1 MSRQKRDTLK
11 GYFAEGERPTASDFA
26 DLIDSGLN
34 LVDDGFS
41 RDPQYGVQIK
51 LVGDQSRLMSFYG
64 ASQSL
69 DTPDWSVTCNSAGTL
84 KFMPC
89 VGTSGA
95 GTLTLSK
102 DGYIGV
108 QQDSPAFPLDVNG
121 TLRAKGR
128 IGLSGTVAADGNWYP
143 ITDTLTGCH
152 AFEVVACVGLR
163 GEQKGRY
170 ALLHAIALNTFNPTG
185 FFRNFLGRKNR
196 IKSTHAWY
204 LSRADRLKL
213 QWESVND
220 AQHQYRLSLK
230 SMSSYGAKIDIQYSV
245 TELWFDDMSEP
256 DLAKPEGGAP

>member
-11 GYFAEGERPTASDFA
+11 GYFAAGERPTASNFA

-51 LVGDQSRLMSFYG
+51 LVGDQSRLLSFYG

-69 DTPDWSVTCNSAGTL
+69 DTPDWSVTCDSAGLL
-84 KFMPC
+84 KFLP
-89 VGTSGA
+89 TSGS
-95 GTLTLSK
+95 GTLTLGK
-102 DGYIGV
+102 DGNIGI
-108 QQDSPAFPLDVNG
+108 QQDVPAFPLDVNG
-121 TLRAKGR
+121 TLRARGR
-128 IGLSGTVAADGNWYP
+128 IGRSGTVPADGTLYA

-196 IKSTHAWY
+196 IKCTHAWY

-213 QWESVND
+213 EWETVD
-220 AQHQYRLSLK
+220 DTQHEYKLSLK
-230 SMSSYGAKIDIQYSV
+230 SMSSYGAKIDIQYSI
-245 TELWFDDMSEP
+245 TELWFDDMSGNGP
-256 DLAKPEGGAP
+256 VKPAGGPP